1 METTPTPFQETGIPM
16 GSYDDRRFCITGE
29 NTNKK
34 ILEPPSRPGSRGYR
48 CFQLAMEP
56 SRLISSHTMA
66 TDFESDSQ
74 TDDRREGSTGNVDY
88 TKLAHSI
95 LVADGTASVNNHN
108 TNYIEDL
115 QKMESNRMALI
126 RKNQNQDFNAEITKY
141 LEKAKS
147 NTTTQKHYD
156 QLWKQQW
163 ASWCHQQNYSA
174 VEYNPSRVLE
184 YLWQRKA
191 DAYSTLNTIRS
202 AIASVFRV
210 IHSKKKPPLAS
221 NQSIIDFFKAK
232 QRHSPKLPNS
242 HQETFDI
249 QVITDDRIL
258 SWGPTFSLPLLDKLQ
273 IKALYLLTVT
283 TM

>member
-1 METTPTPFQETGIPM
+1 
-16 GSYDDRRFCITGE
+16 
-29 NTNKK
+29 
-34 ILEPPSRPGSRGYR
+34 
-48 CFQLAMEP
+48 
-56 SRLISSHTMA
+56 MA